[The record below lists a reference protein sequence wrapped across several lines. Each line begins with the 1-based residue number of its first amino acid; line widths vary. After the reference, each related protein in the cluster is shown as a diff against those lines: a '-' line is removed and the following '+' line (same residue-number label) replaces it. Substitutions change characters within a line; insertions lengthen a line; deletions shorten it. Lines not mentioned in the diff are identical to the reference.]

1 MCNVTEGFRFCTC
14 LEGKGG
20 TGREM
25 PDYQWHLTRYMGTDE
40 NGPMGSIIGPSRDL
54 GQGLTLAAVLGIL
67 HGGEAFDVP
76 YTPVEKDCLRISK
89 SANGS
94 YYGYMSLLFSNGQWE
109 AGMNDVFRTKTEN
122 IASGQVFNKK

>member
-20 TGREM
+20 TGSEM
-25 PDYQWHLTRYMGTDE
+25 PDYQWHLTRYIGTDE

-54 GQGLTLAAVLGIL
+54 GEGLTLPAVLGIL
-67 HGGEAFDVP
+67 NGGHAFDFAYSP
-76 YTPVEKDCLRISK
+76 AEKDSLRINK

-94 YYGYMSLLFSNGQWE
+94 YHGYMSLLYVDGQWKE
-109 AGMNDVFRTKTEN
+109 GMNDVFKTETEN
-122 IASGQVFNKK
+122 IASGKVFTKK